1 MILYAALGVL
11 NIAIVAIFCSFLPD
25 YQPVFFAVFTCLL
38 YLAEIFVIGW
48 RRASLSRVQP
58 AKSIHGLLSEEG
70 SIVLKNSKSP
80 VAKRKRLSIKDIAD
94 QPFILTERGMG
105 YRKFFDK
112 EIAEKSI
119 DITPVLEIGRT
130 DIITKL
136 LEENEECISY
146 LPSFVVEKIF
156 QCYKE
161 N

>member
-1 MILYAALGVL
+1 MREYIKT
-11 NIAIVAIFCSFLPD
+11 
-25 YQPVFFAVFTCLL
+25 QPN
-38 YLAEIFVIGW
+38 
-48 RRASLSRVQP
+48 
-58 AKSIHGLLSEEG
+58 SEENLADMEMV
-70 SIVLKNSKSP
+70 IEIAEAKNSKSP

-112 EIAEKSI
+112 GIAEKSI
-119 DITPVLEIGRT
+119 DITPVLEIDRT

-136 LEENEECISY
+136 LEEKEECISY
-146 LPSFVVEKIF
+146 LPSFVVGKIF